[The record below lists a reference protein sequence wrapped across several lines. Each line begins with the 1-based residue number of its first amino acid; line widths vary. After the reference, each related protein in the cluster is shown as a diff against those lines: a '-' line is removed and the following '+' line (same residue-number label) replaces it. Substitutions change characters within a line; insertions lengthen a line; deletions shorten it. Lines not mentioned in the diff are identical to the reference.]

1 MTLKERLVQ
10 NIHITEIEDVYMLP
24 KKVTAIRVLSGHAW
38 VTLLGKDIILRQGES
53 TALKPGND
61 GAVVSSLGN
70 KPLILEEMR

>member
-1 MTLKERLVQ
+1 MQ